1 MLIVIASVINLFMF
15 RLKSSLL
22 KLILLIF
29 SFISYSQEN
38 FTLNGYVLDENS
50 NESIIGANII
60 IPSIN
65 TGTITNTYGFF
76 SITIPKGNYEIQ
88 ISSLGYK
95 NITAK
100 IDLVKNINNTFFL
113 SEDVENLEEV
123 ILVKDIEDID
133 ITKPIMSLSVLSYQT
148 IKQTPVLFGESDVL
162 KTIQLLPGVSNAGEG
177 TGGFNVRGGAADQ
190 NLILFDEAIIY
201 SSSHLFGLFSIFNSD
216 AIKEIKLFKG
226 GIPSSYGGRLSSVL
240 DVYQKDGN
248 SKEHKLSGGIGVIS
262 SRLLGEGPIKKNKGS
277 YLIAT
282 RGSYAHL
289 FLKFTDIENVAYFY
303 DINSKLN
310 YKLDNK
316 NTIFFSGYFGRDKF
330 KLSNTF
336 SNTYGNSTF
345 NLRWN
350 HLINEKTFSNTSLIF
365 SDYYYGLTLDFIGF
379 DWDSGIKNLN
389 IKYDLKNY
397 YSNNIQFNYGLNSIY
412 YEFNPGEIKPINE
425 SGINYTKLDKKF
437 AMENAAYFDVIHK
450 VSSKVSMRYG
460 FRLNQFLRFKQNGL
474 NRYLND
480 NPVIFDQN
488 LGIYKQ
494 AEIIGE
500 YLNPD
505 NSKTIKSFYN
515 FEPRFN
521 ISYNFNNQS
530 IKASYNR
537 LNQYIHLISNTNAP
551 APLDVWAPSGPYLK
565 PQKLDQIALGYHSKL
580 KNDNKIETEVF
591 YKKIK
596 NRLDYING
604 ADLVANEAIERVLL
618 NGEARA
624 YGIEFLYKKNKG
636 RHNFWIAYTYSK
648 SEQKTIG
655 RNSIETGIN
664 MGNWYNTP
672 YDKTHDFSFVSN
684 YKLNEKLTFNTNFIF
699 QTGQP
704 TTYPIAQYTY
714 MDLNVP
720 NYGARNSNRLP
731 NYHRLDIS
739 LTLIPN
745 KNKKR
750 DYKSEWVFG
759 IYNIYDRE
767 NANSIKFQQNEK
779 TLKNEAIQ
787 LSIFGIV
794 PSVSYNFK
802 F

>member
-1 MLIVIASVINLFMF
+1 MYH
-15 RLKSSLL
+15 LKFTYL
-22 KLILLIF
+22 KLILIF
-29 SFISYSQEN
+29 FFLTNYSQEN

-60 IPSIN
+60 VPSIN
-65 TGTITNTYGFF
+65 VGTITNTYGFF
-76 SITIPKGNYEIQ
+76 SITVPKGNYEVQ

-95 NITAK
+95 NISTE
-100 IDLVKNINNTFFL
+100 INIIKNINTTFFL
-113 SEDVENLEEV
+113 SENIENLEEV
-123 ILVKDIEDID
+123 IVIKDLEEID
-133 ITKPIMSLSVLSYQT
+133 ITKPIMSLNILSNQT

-177 TGGFNVRGGAADQ
+177 SGGFNVRGGAADQ

-216 AIKEIKLFKG
+216 AIKEVKLFKG

-248 SKEHKLSGGIGVIS
+248 SKKHKLSGGIGLIS
-262 SRLLGEGPIKKNKGS
+262 SRILGEGPIKKDKGS

-289 FLKFTDIENVAYFY
+289 FLKFTDIENIAYFY
-303 DINSKLN
+303 DINTKSN
-310 YKLDNK
+310 YKIDK
-316 NTIFFSGYFGRDKF
+316 NNTLYFSGYFGRDKF

-365 SDYYYGLTLDFIGF
+365 SDYYYGLTLNFVGF
-379 DWDSGIKNLN
+379 DWNSGIKNLN
-389 IKYDLKNY
+389 IKFDLKNY
-397 YSNNIQFNYGLNSIY
+397 YSNKIQFNYGLNSIY
-412 YEFNPGEIKPINE
+412 YEFNPGEISPINQ
-425 SGINYTKLDKKF
+425 SGINFTILERKF
-437 AMENAAYFDVIHK
+437 ALENAAYFDVVHK
-450 VSSKVSMRYG
+450 PSTKISFRYG
-460 FRLNQFLRFKQNGL
+460 LRLNQFLRFRQDGL

-480 NPVIFDQN
+480 NPVSFDQN
-488 LGIYKQ
+488 LGIYKEG
-494 AEIIGE
+494 EIIGK

-515 FEPRFN
+515 IEPRFN
-521 ISYNFNNQS
+521 LSYNFKNQS

-551 APLDVWAPSGPYLK
+551 APLDIWAPSGPYLK
-565 PQKLDQIALGYHSKL
+565 PQQLDQIALGYHSKL
-580 KNDNKIETEVF
+580 KNGNKLETEFF

-596 NRLDYING
+596 NRLDYIPG
-604 ADLVANEAIERVLL
+604 ADLVANSAVERVLL
-618 NGEARA
+618 AGKARA
-624 YGIEFLYKKNKG
+624 YGLEFLFKKNEG
-636 RHNFWIAYTYSK
+636 RHNYWLGYTISK
-648 SEQKTIG
+648 SEQKTSG

-664 MGNWYNTP
+664 KGNWYNTG

-684 YKLNEKLTFNTNFIF
+684 FKLNDKITFNTNFIF

-704 TTYPIAQYTY
+704 INYPTGQYTY
-714 MDLNVP
+714 MDLIIP
-720 NYGARNSNRLP
+720 NYGKRNSNRLP

-739 LTLIPN
+739 LTLISA

-750 DYKSEWVFG
+750 IFKSEWVFG
-759 IYNIYDRE
+759 FYNIYDRD
-767 NANSIKFQQNEK
+767 NANSISFKQNDK

-794 PSVSYNFK
+794 PSITYNFK

>member
-1 MLIVIASVINLFMF
+1 MYH
-15 RLKSSLL
+15 LKFTYL
-22 KLILLIF
+22 KLILIF
-29 SFISYSQEN
+29 FFLTNYSQEN

-60 IPSIN
+60 VPSIN
-65 TGTITNTYGFF
+65 VGTITNTYGFF
-76 SITIPKGNYEIQ
+76 SITVPKGNYEVQ

-95 NITAK
+95 NISTE
-100 IDLVKNINNTFFL
+100 INIIKNINTTFFL
-113 SEDVENLEEV
+113 SENIENLEEV
-123 ILVKDIEDID
+123 IVVKDLEEID
-133 ITKPIMSLSVLSYQT
+133 ITKPIMSLNILSNQT

-216 AIKEIKLFKG
+216 AIKEVKLFKG

-248 SKEHKLSGGIGVIS
+248 SKKHKLSGGIGLIS
-262 SRLLGEGPIKKNKGS
+262 SRILGEGPIKKDKGS

-289 FLKFTDIENVAYFY
+289 FLKFTDIENIAYFY
-303 DINSKLN
+303 DINTKSN
-310 YKLDNK
+310 YKIDK
-316 NTIFFSGYFGRDKF
+316 NNTLYFSGYFGRDKF

-365 SDYYYGLTLDFIGF
+365 SDYYYGLTLNFVGF
-379 DWDSGIKNLN
+379 DWNSGIKNLN
-389 IKYDLKNY
+389 IKFDLKNY
-397 YSNNIQFNYGLNSIY
+397 YSNKIQFNYGLNSIY
-412 YEFNPGEIKPINE
+412 YEFNPGEISPINQ
-425 SGINYTKLDKKF
+425 SGINFTILERKF
-437 AMENAAYFDVIHK
+437 ALENAAYFDVVHK
-450 VSSKVSMRYG
+450 PSTKISFRYG
-460 FRLNQFLRFKQNGL
+460 LRLNQFLRFRQDGL

-480 NPVIFDQN
+480 NPVSFDQN
-488 LGIYKQ
+488 LGIYKEG
-494 AEIIGE
+494 EIIGK

-515 FEPRFN
+515 IEPRFN
-521 ISYNFNNQS
+521 LSYNFKNQS

-551 APLDVWAPSGPYLK
+551 APLDIWAPSGPYLK
-565 PQKLDQIALGYHSKL
+565 PQQLDQIALGYHSKL
-580 KNDNKIETEVF
+580 KNGNKLETEVF

-596 NRLDYING
+596 NRLDYIPG
-604 ADLVANEAIERVLL
+604 ADLVANSAVERVLL
-618 NGEARA
+618 AGKARA
-624 YGIEFLYKKNKG
+624 YGLEFLFKKNEG
-636 RHNFWIAYTYSK
+636 RHNYWLGYTISK
-648 SEQKTIG
+648 SEQKTSG

-664 MGNWYNTP
+664 KGNWYNTG

-684 YKLNEKLTFNTNFIF
+684 FKLNDKLTFNSNFIF

-704 TTYPIAQYTY
+704 INYPTGQYTY
-714 MDLNVP
+714 MDLIIP
-720 NYGARNSNRLP
+720 NYGKRNSNRLP

-739 LTLIPN
+739 LTLIPA

-750 DYKSEWVFG
+750 IFKSEWVFG
-759 IYNIYDRE
+759 FYNIYDRD
-767 NANSIKFQQNEK
+767 NANSISFKQNDK
-779 TLKNEAIQ
+779 TQKNEAIQ

-794 PSVSYNFK
+794 PSITYNFK

>member
-1 MLIVIASVINLFMF
+1 MHSIKI
-15 RLKSSLL
+15 SLL
-22 KLILLIF
+22 KFLFLFLSINT
-29 SFISYSQEN
+29 YTQEN
-38 FTLNGYVLDENS
+38 YTINGYILDENS

-60 IPSIN
+60 IPNIN
-65 TGTITNTYGFF
+65 VGTITNTYGFF
-76 SITIPKGNYEIQ
+76 SITVPKGNYEIQ

-95 NITAK
+95 NFTIK
-100 IDLVKNINNTFFL
+100 IELIKNVNTTFFL
-113 SEDVENLEEV
+113 SENIENLEEV
-123 ILVKDIEDID
+123 ILTKDIEEID
-133 ITKPIMSLSVLSYQT
+133 ITKPLMSLSVLSYQT

-262 SRLLGEGPIKKNKGS
+262 SRLLSEGPIKKNKGS

-289 FLKFTDIENVAYFY
+289 FLKFTDIENIAYFY
-303 DINSKLN
+303 DINTKLN
-310 YKLDNK
+310 YKFDNK

-330 KLSNTF
+330 KLNNTF

-389 IKYDLKNY
+389 VKYDLKNY

-425 SGINYTKLDKKF
+425 SGINYKKLDRKF

-450 VSSKVSMRYG
+450 VSSNVSMRYG

-474 NRYLND
+474 NRYFND
-480 NPVIFDQN
+480 NPVVFDQN
-488 LGIYKQ
+488 LGIYRQ
-494 AEIIGE
+494 GEIIGE
-500 YLNPD
+500 YLNSD

-515 FEPRFN
+515 LEPRFN

-636 RHNFWIAYTYSK
+636 RHNFWIAYTFSK

-664 MGNWYNTP
+664 MGKWYNTP

-704 TTYPIAQYTY
+704 TTYPIGQYTY
-714 MDLNVP
+714 MNLNVP

-759 IYNIYDRE
+759 IYNIYNRD
-767 NANSIKFQQNEK
+767 NANSITFQQNEK